1 MIRVFVVDDSAF
13 ARRAITRVLR
23 AEPAITVVGE
33 AASGPEALLRVPS
46 AHPDLVTLDLDMPGM
61 NGLTVLR
68 AMLGRDPGLRVLM
81 LSAHTRD
88 GAEAT
93 VEALA
98 AGAVDFL
105 DKSRFGLMEFEG
117 LGRELVARVKALGG
131 RSLNGASAG
140 GNGRHVPGEPG
151 HALPISGSR
160 GALGP
165 LPPSPAHV
173 AADLCVLGASTGG
186 PAAIQQL
193 LEALPA
199 DFALPLAVV
208 QHMPPGFTGPFARRL
223 DQRCRLRVR
232 EAVEGDRLERGR
244 VFIAPAGSQMRL
256 NANLGVMLSPE
267 TGQARHVP
275 SVDVLMLSA
284 ARVRPGRVLGIL
296 LTGMGDDGADGM
308 AAIRAQGGVTL
319 AESEATCVVYGMP
332 RAAYERGG
340 VTHLLAL
347 PEIVEWLSDVKA
359 GSLAESSARP

>member
-13 ARRAITRVLR
+13 ARRAISRVLR
-23 AEPAITVVGE
+23 AEPSITVVGE
-33 AASGPEALLRVPS
+33 AASGPDALVRVPS

-61 NGLTVLR
+61 NGLVVLR

-131 RSLNGASAG
+131 RSPNGASAG
-140 GNGRHVPGEPG
+140 GNGRNVPGEAG
-151 HALPISGSR
+151 HPSAIRGSPLAF
-160 GALGP
+160 GA
-165 LPPSPAHV
+165 LPPSAHL

-199 DFALPLAVV
+199 DFPLPVAVV

-232 EAVEGDRLERGR
+232 EAAEGDRLERGR
-244 VFIAPAGSQMRL
+244 VLIAPAGSQMRL

-284 ARVRPGRVLGIL
+284 ARVCPGRVLGIL

-340 VTHLLAL
+340 VTHLLPL
-347 PEIVEWLSDVKA
+347 PEIVEWLSYVKA

>member
-1 MIRVFVVDDSAF
+1 VIRVFVVDDSAF

-23 AEPAITVVGE
+23 ADPAISVVGE
-33 AASGPEALLRVPS
+33 ASSGTEALLRVPS
-46 AHPDLVTLDLDMPGM
+46 AYPDLVTLDLDMPGM

-68 AMLGRDPGLRVLM
+68 AMLGRDPRLRVLM

-117 LGRELVARVKALGG
+117 LGRELVARVKALG
-131 RSLNGASAG
+131 RAGA
-140 GNGRHVPGEPG
+140 V
-151 HALPISGSR
+151 GSR
-160 GALGP
+160 REGSPVPPAPVRSRP
-165 LPPSPAHV
+165 LPSAPT
-173 AADLCVLGASTGG
+173 ADLCVLGASTGG
-186 PAAIQQL
+186 PAAIQHV

-199 DFALPLAVV
+199 DFPLPLAVV

-232 EAVEGDRLERGR
+232 EAADGDRLEPGR
-244 VFIAPAGSQMRL
+244 VLIAPAGKQMRV
-256 NANLGVMLSPE
+256 NESLGVVLSPDS
-267 TGQARHVP
+267 GQGRHVP

-284 ARVRPGRVLGIL
+284 ARARPGRVLGVL

-308 AAIRAQGGVTL
+308 AQIKSQGATTL

-340 VTHLLAL
+340 VTHLLPL
-347 PEIVEWLSDVKA
+347 PEIADWLAGITA
-359 GSLAESSARP
+359 GSPAEASARR

>member
-1 MIRVFVVDDSAF
+1 VIRVFVVDDSGF

-131 RSLNGASAG
+131 RSPTGASAG
-140 GNGRHVPGEPG
+140 GNGRGAPGETG
-151 HALPISGSR
+151 HAPPI
-160 GALGP
+160 
-165 LPPSPAHV
+165 PPSPSHL

-186 PAAIQQL
+186 PAAIQQV

-199 DFALPLAVV
+199 DFPLPVAVV

-244 VFIAPAGSQMRL
+244 VLIAPAGSQMRL
-256 NANLGVMLSPE
+256 NADLGVMLNPE

-347 PEIVEWLSDVKA
+347 PEIVEWLSNVKA
-359 GSLAESSARP
+359 ASLAESSARR

>member
-13 ARRAITRVLR
+13 ARRAIARVLG
-23 AEPAITVVGE
+23 ADPAIAVVGE
-33 AASGPEALLRVPS
+33 ASSGADALLRVPS
-46 AHPDLVTLDLDMPGM
+46 ARPDLVTLDLDMPGM

-68 AMLGRDPGLRVLM
+68 TMLGRDPDLRVLM
-81 LSAHTRD
+81 LSAHTQE

-117 LGRELVARVKALGG
+117 LGRELVARVKALGRAG
-131 RSLNGASAG
+131 RRTGGKAGADGSSREQAG
-140 GNGRHVPGEPG
+140 ETPTPAR
-151 HALPISGSR
+151 SR
-160 GALGP
+160 L
-165 LPPSPAHV
+165 LPPAPVRLS
-173 AADLCVLGASTGG
+173 ADLCVLGASTGG
-186 PAAIQQL
+186 PAAIQQV

-199 DFALPLAVV
+199 NFPLPLAIV

-232 EAVEGDRLERGR
+232 EAAEGDRLEPGR
-244 VFIAPAGSQMRL
+244 VLIAPAGSHLRVKG
-256 NANLGVMLSPE
+256 NLAVGLSPE
-267 TGQARHVP
+267 AGHARHVP
-275 SVDVLMLSA
+275 SVDALMLSA
-284 ARVRPGRVLGIL
+284 ARTRPGRVVGVL

-308 AAIRAQGGVTL
+308 AAIRAQGGITL

-340 VTHLLAL
+340 VTHLLPL
-347 PEIVEWLSDVKA
+347 PEIARWLAGVTVGSPVEA
-359 GSLAESSARP
+359 PAQR

>member
-33 AASGPEALLRVPS
+33 ASSGTEALLRVPS
-46 AHPDLVTLDLDMPGM
+46 AQPDLVTLDLDMPGM

-68 AMLGRDPGLRVLM
+68 TMLGRDPGLRVLM

-117 LGRELVARVKALGG
+117 LGRELVARVKALGKP
-131 RSLNGASAG
+131 SAG
-140 GNGRHVPGEPG
+140 GNGREQP
-151 HALPISGSR
+151 AANGSR
-160 GALGP
+160 RGKPPFPSGALGTRP
-165 LPPSPAHV
+165 LPCAPASL

-186 PAAIQQL
+186 PAAIQQV

-199 DFALPLAVV
+199 DFPLPIAVV

-232 EAVEGDRLERGR
+232 EAADGDRLEQGR
-244 VFIAPAGSQMRL
+244 VLIAPAGTQMRI
-256 NANLGVMLSPE
+256 NGNLGVVLSPE
-267 TGQARHVP
+267 AGQARHAP

-284 ARVRPGRVLGIL
+284 AQARPGRVLGVL

-308 AAIRAQGGVTL
+308 AAIRSQGGITL
-319 AESEATCVVYGMP
+319 AESETTCVVYGMP

-340 VTHLLAL
+340 VTHLLPL
-347 PEIVEWLSDVKA
+347 PEIVAWLAGVTA
-359 GSLAESSARP
+359 GSPAESSARR